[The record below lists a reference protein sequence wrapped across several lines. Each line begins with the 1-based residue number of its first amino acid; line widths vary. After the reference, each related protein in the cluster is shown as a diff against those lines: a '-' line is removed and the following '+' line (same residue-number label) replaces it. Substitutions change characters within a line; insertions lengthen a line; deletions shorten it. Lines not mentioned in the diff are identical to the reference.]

1 MNENIALNLTCNL
14 QVLEYLCVNK
24 NGNNNNINEYQ
35 YKNNNYKIM
44 IIIIINLENA
54 VPISRLAW
62 TRG

>member
-24 NGNNNNINEYQ
+24 NGNNNSINDCQ
-35 YKNNNYKIM
+35 YTNNNYKIM